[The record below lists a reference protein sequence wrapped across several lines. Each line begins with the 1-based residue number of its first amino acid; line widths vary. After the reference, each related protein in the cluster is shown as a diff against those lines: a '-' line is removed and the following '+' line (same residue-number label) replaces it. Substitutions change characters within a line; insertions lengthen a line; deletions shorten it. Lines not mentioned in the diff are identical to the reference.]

1 MSESKRILD
10 EIIEKHEIAIKNMTD
25 GIKHFRVEIEEAENK
40 LNELRFIRSIM
51 IDYNRAVNV

>member
-1 MSESKRILD
+1 MSEGKMVLD
-10 EIIEKHEIAIKNMTD
+10 EIIEKHEIAIKNMAD

-51 IDYNRAVNV
+51 IDYNRG